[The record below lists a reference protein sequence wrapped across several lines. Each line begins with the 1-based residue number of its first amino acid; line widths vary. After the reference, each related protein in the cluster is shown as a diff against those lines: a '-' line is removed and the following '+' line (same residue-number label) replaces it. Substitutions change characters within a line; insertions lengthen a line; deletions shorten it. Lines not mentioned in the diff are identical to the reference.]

1 MAQWLGLPAFSD
13 GTQVQSL
20 VSELRSRKPLS
31 TAKKKKTTFTQSL
44 MLAFLNG
51 DFIFISLLQFF
62 GKRHVCCCSL
72 TQLYLTLCDP
82 VDCGTLGIPVLN
94 QLLKLAQI
102 HVHCVGDA
110 IQPSDTLSSPSLPAF
125 IGSFLMNRLFP
136 SKVLEFQLQ
145 YQSFQ

>member
-1 MAQWLGLPAFSD
+1 M
-13 GTQVQSL
+13 TQVQSL

-31 TAKKKKTTFTQSL
+31 TAKKKKKKTTSTQSL
-44 MLAFLNG
+44 MLTFLNG
-51 DFIFISLLQFF
+51 DFICISLLQLF

-72 TQLYLTLCDP
+72 TQSYLTLCDP
-82 VDCGTLGIPVLN
+82 VDCGTPGIPVLN

-110 IQPSDTLSSPSLPAF
+110 IQPSCTLSSPSPPAF
-125 IGSFLMNRLFP
+125 IGSFLMNRLFA

-145 YQSFQ
+145 H